1 MNPKNPMEAQMSEHE
16 QNLLESRVEMLEEY
30 LAEMA
35 ELLHDAI
42 EIFEER
48 YDY

>member
-1 MNPKNPMEAQMSEHE
+1 MSEHE

-35 ELLHDAI
+35 ELLSKTI

-48 YDY
+48 YDYQK

>member
-1 MNPKNPMEAQMSEHE
+1 MSEHE

-35 ELLHDAI
+35 ELLNKTI

-48 YDY
+48 HDYQK

>member
-1 MNPKNPMEAQMSEHE
+1 MSEHE

-42 EIFEER
+42 ESFEER

>member
-1 MNPKNPMEAQMSEHE
+1 MSEHE

-35 ELLHDAI
+35 ELLNKTI

-48 YDY
+48 YDYQK

>member
-1 MNPKNPMEAQMSEHE
+1 MSEHE

-35 ELLHDAI
+35 ELLNKTI

-48 YDY
+48 RDYQK